1 MINADRS
8 AKKNLIETVDNS
20 CWALRD
26 FTKGPDMAVLTINDT
41 SQVERGRSASA
52 RRPFSLSRFGGRWL
66 SPVLLL
72 LLWEAGSRTGLIPER
87 TLAAPSA
94 VIGTL
99 LEMVISGELPSN
111 LLVSFARVAAGLF
124 IGVSLGQA
132 LGLIAGLSRSG
143 ELAVDPLMQIKR
155 TIPALA
161 LTPLFIVW
169 FGIGETPK
177 VALIAFGTIFPVYL
191 NLYSGIR
198 SVDLRLLDAA
208 KSFGLSRWEQ
218 VWHVVLPSALPQL
231 LVGLRYALSVSIL
244 VLVVAEQINASA
256 GLGYLINNARDF
268 MRTDIIVVCLM
279 VYAILGLGADWL
291 VRTIEA
297 RALIWRPSIVEQ

>member
-1 MINADRS
+1 MATLAIG
-8 AKKNLIETVDNS
+8 ETQ
-20 CWALRD
+20 AIPIRQAPL
-26 FTKGPDMAVLTINDT
+26 
-41 SQVERGRSASA
+41 
-52 RRPFSLSRFGGRWL
+52 RRPRLTLRGFGGRWL

-72 LLWEAGSRTGLIPER
+72 LLWELGSRVGIIPER

-94 VIGTL
+94 VLGTL
-99 LEMVISGELPSN
+99 VEMVVSGELPSN
-111 LLVSFARVAAGLF
+111 LIVSFGRAAFGLA
-124 IGVSLGQA
+124 IGIVLGIGF
-132 LGLIAGLSRSG
+132 GLAAGLSRAG
-143 ELAVDPLMQIKR
+143 EYAIDPLMQIKR

-177 VALIAFGTIFPVYL
+177 VALIAFATIFPVYL

-198 SVDLRLLDAA
+198 SVDVRLLDAA
-208 KSFGLSRWEQ
+208 KSFGLSRAEQ
-218 VWHVVLPSALPQL
+218 IWHVVLPAALPSL
-231 LVGLRYALSVSIL
+231 LVGLRFSLSISIL

-291 VRTIEA
+291 VRLIEQ
-297 RALIWRPSIVEQ
+297 RALVWRPSLVEA

>member
-1 MINADRS
+1 M
-8 AKKNLIETVDNS
+8 T
-20 CWALRD
+20 
-26 FTKGPDMAVLTINDT
+26 AVSIGHGARA
-41 SQVERGRSASA
+41 RGAG
-52 RRPFSLSRFGGRWL
+52 RRFSLASFGGRWL

-72 LLWEAGSRTGLIPER
+72 LLWELGSRVGLIPER

-94 VIGTL
+94 VFTTL
-99 LEMVISGELPSN
+99 VEMILSGELPSN
-111 LLVSFARVAAGLF
+111 LLVSFGRV
-124 IGVSLGQA
+124 A
-132 LGLIAGLSRSG
+132 LGLLIGVGLGVLLGLGAGLSRSG
-143 ELAVDPLMQIKR
+143 EFAIDPIMQIKR

-177 VALIAFGTIFPVYL
+177 VALIAFATIFPVYL

-198 SVDLRLLDAA
+198 GVDPRLLEAA
-208 KSFGLSRWEQ
+208 RSFGLSRGEQ
-218 VWHVVLPSALPQL
+218 IWHVVLPATLPSL

-279 VYAILGLGADWL
+279 VYAILGLAADWL
-291 VRTIEA
+291 VRVIEQ

>member
-1 MINADRS
+1 
-8 AKKNLIETVDNS
+8 
-20 CWALRD
+20 
-26 FTKGPDMAVLTINDT
+26 MAVLTINDV
-41 SQVERGRSASA
+41 SSARRGRSASSA
-52 RRPFSLSRFGGRWL
+52 RGFSLSRFGGRWL
-66 SPVLLL
+66 SPLLLL
-72 LLWEAGSRTGLIPER
+72 LLWELGSRVGLIPER
-87 TLAAPSA
+87 TLAAPST
-94 VIGTL
+94 VLGTL
-99 LEMVISGELPSN
+99 IGMVVSGELPSN
-111 LLVSFARVAAGLF
+111 LLVSFARVGVGLL
-124 IGVSLGQA
+124 IGVG
-132 LGLIAGLSRSG
+132 LGLGFGVVAGLSRAG

-155 TIPALA
+155 TIPPLA

-177 VALIAFGTIFPVYL
+177 VALIAFATMFPVYL

-218 VWHVVLPSALPQL
+218 VWHVVLPSALPSL
-231 LVGLRYALSVSIL
+231 LVGLRYAISISVLI
-244 VLVVAEQINASA
+244 LVVAEQINASA